1 MCQWFL
7 GTLPFSISPFPSPG
21 ATPHANFKKSRT
33 FSPGQQELDKKRES
47 LTQNLRNVNYQI
59 LRFVTH
65 MRDQDA
71 LLVGIDS
78 EYRYDSFRFS

>member
-1 MCQWFL
+1 MVELNW
-7 GTLPFSISPFPSPG
+7 TVIKTYKH
-21 ATPHANFKKSRT
+21 TPHANFKKSRT

-65 MRDQDA
+65 MRDLDA